1 MVGSYR
7 GAQGDGTTA
16 GASLCGRSWHP
27 FLLPEAAL
35 TPCRATGYGHNLLW
49 RPCRARGAV
58 DCGMDVARAMVL
70 ARRWDQLEADL
81 KRLRDLAVHRAGGTL
96 DVTAVEAGLVA
107 ERDAIRP
114 ELREFLEEARGQLAG
129 EDQ

>member
-1 MVGSYR
+1 
-7 GAQGDGTTA
+7 
-16 GASLCGRSWHP
+16 
-27 FLLPEAAL
+27 
-35 TPCRATGYGHNLLW
+35 
-49 RPCRARGAV
+49 
-58 DCGMDVARAMVL
+58 MDVARAMVL